1 MIGDVLKADVTGR
14 VQVKAELT
22 GMPECKFGMNDKFI
36 LQRDK
41 KGMIEQGINIDD
53 LKFDRCVKLSKFDKE
68 RAITFIPPDSTFD
81 LMTYRISENVNLPF
95 RVLGNYQQ
103 SGPFKFDFDLKLKA
117 VYDQQYSST
126 TVVVKI
132 PCPKTTIDTNSNVQK
147 GRAKHEPDQQAIM
160 WRIKKF
166 QGGSET
172 MIRGT
177 IDVSQDGG
185 GVTNW
190 QKPPIELNFS
200 VIFPNLI
207 KNSYQC
213 ARLAALWCVPSGFSK
228 RAAIIL
234 RNGSGT

>member
-1 MIGDVLKADVTGR
+1 
-14 VQVKAELT
+14 
-22 GMPECKFGMNDKFI
+22 
-36 LQRDK
+36 
-41 KGMIEQGINIDD
+41 MIEQGINIDD

-132 PCPKTTIDTNSNVQK
+132 PCPKTTIDTNCNVQK

-200 VIFPNLI
+200 LPM
-207 KNSYQC
+207 C
-213 ARLAALWCVPSGFSK
+213 TASGLVVRTFRVFEK
-228 RAAIIL
+228 GGYNTTKWIRYL
-234 RNGSGT
+234 TQSGDYHFKI